1 MAGILGDALQ
11 TARQFQG
18 LASVEQQMQQQAK
31 QSEQQ
36 KIGFEALKRYQK
48 TAQDGNPDNDAM
60 TTALIYNPDAAKNVL
75 AHVGIQDKRQKQDA
89 ASFAIRAASIADD
102 PQAFNSALDS
112 PIALYIARFLRRCL
126 RYALLLKPKPL
137 LIKLKGR

>member
-36 KIGFEALKRYQK
+36 KIGFEALKRYQE

-60 TTALIYNPDAAKNVL
+60 TTALIYNPDSAKL
-75 AHVGIQDKRQKQDA
+75 A
-89 ASFAIRAASIADD
+89 ASCFCRLSCIPTCARTFFAASG
-102 PQAFNSALDS
+102 L
-112 PIALYIARFLRRCL
+112 
-126 RYALLLKPKPL
+126 
-137 LIKLKGR
+137 